1 MADIELVIKVPEHC
15 LEELK
20 RIELNESN
28 EGVVFHTIKC
38 ILNGTPI
45 PKGHGR
51 LIDADAYFAD
61 VKKHY
66 FDNDTVMRC
75 TEIALS
81 NAPTIIEADKIE
93 PLTNGDWHYGSEPM
107 QNISYSDRTTIIG
120 ANRSEE

>member
-51 LIDADAYFAD
+51 LIDADAVVDEIDSYIDSMAYSYLYLLREEQSQREHGMVFARD
-61 VKKHY
+61 IVC
-66 FDNDTVMRC
+66 D
-75 TEIALS
+75 
-81 NAPTIIEADKIE
+81 APTIIPA
-93 PLTNGDWHYGSEPM
+93 
-107 QNISYSDRTTIIG
+107 
-120 ANRSEE
+120 EEVE